1 MERECTDSVLLS
13 FCILLSELE
22 DRLVDIESRL
32 KWDDESR
39 RDWYLERKAEVTV
52 DLKRYR
58 QEHDI
63 FINEYGEIIYS

>member
-1 MERECTDSVLLS
+1 M
-13 FCILLSELE
+13 
-22 DRLVDIESRL
+22 VDIESRL
-32 KWDDESR
+32 KWDDENR

>member
-1 MERECTDSVLLS
+1 MADINEK
-13 FCILLSELE
+13 ISELE
-22 DRLVDIESRL
+22 ERLADIESRL
-32 KWDDESR
+32 RWDDESR

-52 DLKRYR
+52 DLERYR